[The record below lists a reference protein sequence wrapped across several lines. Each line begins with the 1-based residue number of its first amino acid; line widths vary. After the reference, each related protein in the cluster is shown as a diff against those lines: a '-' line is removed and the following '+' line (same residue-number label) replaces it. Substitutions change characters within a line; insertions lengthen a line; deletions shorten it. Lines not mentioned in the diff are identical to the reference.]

1 LMYVKG
7 DNQGGDTICGR
18 HVYYG
23 TTTRRISRMC
33 TAGPNQFLQPKLGN
47 CKRLMMTD
55 VAENVKMNNT
65 EYLHNLFQNPH
76 WNAWF
81 ELDYGGNPEGI
92 FTAACP
98 PKALHALEN
107 GIFMH
112 LLKKFF

>member
-1 LMYVKG
+1 
-7 DNQGGDTICGR
+7 
-18 HVYYG
+18 
-23 TTTRRISRMC
+23 
-33 TAGPNQFLQPKLGN
+33 
-47 CKRLMMTD
+47 MTD
-55 VAENVKMNNT
+55 VAENVKINNT

-107 GIFMH
+107 GIYMLF
-112 LLKKFF
+112 LKKYFKTFLPKQLVDYLATIYINGT